1 MLKLQTNPKLML
13 DSKTH
18 SKHLRALNE
27 VCRILVPHVAF
38 GCTLNAAEKKV
49 GIQLSIYP
57 TATLTFVILKMLAEN
72 FGSARI
78 HKERETKKSQ
88 KH

>member
-18 SKHLRALNE
+18 SKHPHTLNE
-27 VCRILVPHVAF
+27 VCRIPVPHVAF
-38 GCTLNAAEKKV
+38 GCTSHAAEKKPF
-49 GIQLSIYP
+49 IQLSIYP
-57 TATLTFVILKMLAEN
+57 TATLTFVILKMLARKFWLRKN
-72 FGSARI
+72 SG
-78 HKERETKKSQ
+78 KSQ

>member
-1 MLKLQTNPKLML
+1 MLKLQPNPKLML

-38 GCTLNAAEKKV
+38 GCTSYAAEKNWHPALD
-49 GIQLSIYP
+49 LSHSNPDFCHPKNAGKKIR
-57 TATLTFVILKMLAEN
+57 FRKN
-72 FGSARI
+72 SG
-78 HKERETKKSQ
+78 KSQ

>member
-1 MLKLQTNPKLML
+1 MLKLQPNPKLML

-18 SKHLRALNE
+18 SKHLRTVNE

-38 GCTLNAAEKKV
+38 GRTSMQPKKPC
-49 GIQLSIYP
+49 IQLSIYP
-57 TATLTFVILKMLAEN
+57 TATLTFVILKMLARKFRFRKN
-72 FGSARI
+72 SG
-78 HKERETKKSQ
+78 KSQ